1 MAELADARDSK
12 SRSFF
17 GVSVR
22 SRPPVLFYILLGT
35 FRVRMLLNQ
44 RFHSF
49 FIHLDTYKALFFGH
63 IVVTKLLI

>member
-12 SRSFF
+12 SRSFI

-22 SRPPVLFYILLGT
+22 SRPPVLFYIILGT

-49 FIHLDTYKALFFGH
+49 FI
-63 IVVTKLLI
+63 